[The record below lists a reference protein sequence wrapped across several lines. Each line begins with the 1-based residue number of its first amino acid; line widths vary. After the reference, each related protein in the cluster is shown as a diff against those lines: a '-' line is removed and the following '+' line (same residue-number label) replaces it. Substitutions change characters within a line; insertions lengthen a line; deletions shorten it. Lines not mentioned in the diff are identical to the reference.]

1 MFLLTRNLKC
11 IILAKLKLKN
21 QTMRKLLFL
30 LTCAAS
36 LSTGHSMA
44 QKTEETGVI
53 YCESFMVSRPL
64 KELLE
69 ENPVNEK
76 KLAKSNMRKKSG
88 ESKDRK
94 HREPQKFPLL
104 DSKGEGNF
112 GNDPSFIQT
121 ENGTRPAPTT
131 KININGVNNGSFPHD
146 PSGAASPTH
155 YIQAVN
161 ATTCRIVNKT
171 TGGTVSSFTMGT
183 LWNPD
188 LASNDGDPIVMY
200 DRFADRWF
208 LAQFGVS
215 GNKIYIAV
223 SATNDPLG
231 SWYCYTYASSAFP
244 DYLKFSIWQDGYY
257 MTSNQ
262 SSQKVFAFERTAM
275 LAGNASA
282 RSVFASYNPP
292 DGGGFFCPLPA
303 DADGN
308 GGLPS
313 AGTPCP
319 IYSYSDNAWGGGAI
333 DGIQIYQMAV
343 NWVPATPTATIS
355 FVTALATSSFDAS
368 YNASWND
375 ISQPGTTDKLDGIG
389 GVLTYRAQWR
399 KWSGYNSVVLNW
411 GVKLSSTQRS
421 IMWAEI
427 RQNQTTNAWSVY
439 QQGVYTPDVYSRWLG
454 SIAMDDQG
462 NIALCYAK
470 SGSSTIY
477 PGLYYTGRL
486 ASDPINT
493 MTFAEA
499 TAIAGTIS
507 QTVGTNR
514 YGDYAHTALDPDGT
528 TFWHTGEWLGGTASN
543 PKKTR
548 IYSFELA
555 SPTAANVSI
564 TSSDTDNS
572 ICTGTSVTFTATPTN
587 GGTTPS
593 YQWQVNGANVGTNSP
608 TYTTSSLTTGQI
620 VSCIMTSN
628 MAGATNNPA
637 TSNTVTTTVNPI
649 VAPSISV
656 SGSTSI
662 CSGANATFSATP
674 TNGGATPSYQWQVNG
689 SNVGSNAASYSTTS
703 LTNGANVTCIL
714 TSNAACVSPTTA
726 TSNTVTVTVNPT
738 PATPTITNT
747 AGTLTSSSA
756 TGNQWYLNGT
766 LIPGATS
773 QTYTP
778 TANGVYTVKV
788 TTGGC
793 TSAASAGTTISGLGI
808 EELNV
813 YALSI
818 YPNPSNG
825 DFNVSF
831 NASVTEKYTL
841 KVYDEAGKLVYDA
854 LIENQN
860 GTFVKQ
866 VQLGKV
872 ASGIY
877 NVSLSNGSVESNRKI
892 VVKN

>member
-1 MFLLTRNLKC
+1 M
-11 IILAKLKLKN
+11 LKLKN

-30 LTCAAS
+30 LTCVAS
-36 LSTGHSMA
+36 LSAGHSLA
-44 QKTEETGVI
+44 QKAEESGVI
-53 YCESFMVSRPL
+53 YCESFTVSKPL
-64 KELLE
+64 KELLK

-104 DSKGEGNF
+104 EKGEGNF

-131 KININGVNNGSFPHD
+131 KININGINNGSYPHD
-146 PSGAASPTH
+146 PSGAASTAH

-161 ATTCRIVNKT
+161 ATTCRIVDKV
-171 TGGTVSSFTMGT
+171 TGATVSSFTMGT

-188 LASNDGDPIVMY
+188 LSANDGDPIVMY

-208 LAQFGVS
+208 LAQFGTS

-231 SWYCYTYASSAFP
+231 SWYCYTFTSPAFP

-282 RSVFASYNPP
+282 RSVYTTFNPA

-303 DADGN
+303 DADGI
-308 GGLPS
+308 GGLPA

-319 IYSYSDNAWGGGAI
+319 IMSYSDNAWGGGVI

-343 NWVPATPTATIS
+343 NWVPATPTATITL
-355 FVTALATSSFDAS
+355 VTALATSSFDGS

-375 ISQPGTTDKLDGIG
+375 ISQPGTTQKLDGIG
-389 GVLTYRAQWR
+389 GVLQYRAQYT

-411 GVKLSSTQRS
+411 PVKISTTQRS
-421 IMWAEI
+421 IMWAEL
-427 RQNQTTNAWSVY
+427 RQNQTTSAWSVY
-439 QQGVYTPDVYSRWLG
+439 QQGIYTPDTYSRWMG
-454 SIAMDDQG
+454 SIAMDDLG

-486 ASDPINT
+486 ANDPLNT

-499 TAIAGTIS
+499 TAVAGIVS
-507 QTVGTNR
+507 QTTGINR
-514 YGDYAHTALDPDGT
+514 FGDYAHTALDPDGT
-528 TFWHTGEWLGGTASN
+528 TFWHTGEWLGGTSGN

-548 IYSFELA
+548 IYSFQLA
-555 SPTAANVSI
+555 SPTAANVAI
-564 TSSDTDNS
+564 TSSDSDNS
-572 ICTGTSVTFTATPTN
+572 ICTGSSVTFTATPTN
-587 GGTTPS
+587 GGASPS
-593 YQWQVNGANVGTNSP
+593 YQWQVNGSNVGTNNP
-608 TYTTSSLTTGQI
+608 TYTTTSLTTGQI
-620 VSCIMTSN
+620 VTCIMTSN

-637 TSNTVTTTVNPI
+637 TSNAITTTVNAY
-649 VAPSISV
+649 VTPSISI

-662 CSGANATFSATP
+662 CSGTSATYTATA
-674 TNGGATPSYQWQVNG
+674 TNGGTTPTYQWQVNG
-689 SNVGSNAASYSTTS
+689 SNVGTNSASYSSSS

-714 TSNAACVSPTTA
+714 TSTAACPSPTTA
-726 TSNTVTVTVNPT
+726 TSNTVTVTVNATPT
-738 PATPTITNT
+738 APTITNN
-747 AGTLTSSSA
+747 AGTLSSSSA
-756 TGNQWYLNGT
+756 TGNQWYLNGS
-766 LIPGATS
+766 LIAGATS

-788 TTGGC
+788 TTNGC
-793 TSAASAGTTISGLGI
+793 TSSASAGTTISGLGI

-841 KVYDEAGKLVYDA
+841 KVYDEAGKLVFDA
-854 LIENQN
+854 QIENQN
-860 GTFVKQ
+860 GTYVKQ

-877 NVSLSNGSVESNRKI
+877 NVSLSNGSVESNRKVI
-892 VVKN
+892 VKN

>member
-1 MFLLTRNLKC
+1 
-11 IILAKLKLKN
+11 
-21 QTMRKLLFL
+21 MRKLLFL
-30 LTCAAS
+30 LTCTVS
-36 LSTGHSMA
+36 LSAGQLLA
-44 QKTEETGVI
+44 QKESESGVI
-53 YCESFMVSRPL
+53 NCESFMVSRPL

-76 KLAKSNMRKKSG
+76 KLARSNMRKHNG

-112 GNDPSFIQT
+112 GNDQSIIQS
-121 ENGTRPAPTT
+121 ENGTRPAPST
-131 KININGVNNGSFPHD
+131 KININGVNNGSYPHD
-146 PSGAASPTH
+146 PSGAASATH

-161 ATTCRIVNKT
+161 ATTCRIVDKV
-171 TGGTVSSFTMGT
+171 TGSTVSSFTLGT

-200 DRFADRWF
+200 DRFANRWF
-208 LAQFGVS
+208 IAQFGTS

-223 SATNDPLG
+223 SATSDPLG
-231 SWYCYTYASSAFP
+231 SWYCYTYSSSQFP

-275 LAGNASA
+275 LAGNPSA
-282 RSVFASYNPP
+282 RSVFATFNPP

-308 GGLPS
+308 GGLPA

-333 DGIQIYQMAV
+333 DGIQIYQMSV
-343 NWVPATPTATIS
+343 NWVPTTPTASIT
-355 FVTALATSSFDAS
+355 FVTALATSAFDAS

-375 ISQPGTTDKLDGIG
+375 ISQPGTSSKLDGIG

-439 QQGVYTPDVYSRWLG
+439 QQGVYTPDTYSRWLG
-454 SIAMDDQG
+454 SIAMDDAG

-486 ASDPINT
+486 ASDPLNT

-514 YGDYAHTALDPDGT
+514 YGDYSHTALDPDGT
-528 TFWHTGEWLGGTASN
+528 TFWHTGEWLGGTSSN

-548 IYSFELA
+548 IYSFQLA
-555 SPTAANVSI
+555 SPTAANVAI
-564 TSSDTDNS
+564 TSSDSDNS
-572 ICTGTSVTFTATPTN
+572 ICTGASVTFTATPTN
-587 GGTTPS
+587 GGTSPN
-593 YQWQVNGANVGTNSP
+593 YQWQVNGANVGTNSN
-608 TYTTSSLTTGQI
+608 TYTTSTLTTGQT

-628 MAGATNNPA
+628 MPGATNNPA
-637 TSNTVTTTVNPI
+637 TSNTITTTVNPYVTPALTI
-649 VAPSISV
+649 AGP
-656 SGSTSI
+656 TSI
-662 CSGANATFSATP
+662 CAGSNAVFTATP
-674 TNGGATPSYQWQVNG
+674 TNGGASPSYQWKVNG
-689 SNVGSNAASYSTTS
+689 TNVGSSAASYSTTS
-703 LTNGANVTCIL
+703 LTNGANVTCVM
-714 TSNAACVSPTTA
+714 TSNAACPSPATA
-726 TSNTVTVTVNPT
+726 TSNTVTVTVT
-738 PATPTITNT
+738 AIPATPTITNT

-756 TGNQWYLNGT
+756 TGNQWYLNGN
-766 LIPGATS
+766 LIAGATGQS
-773 QTYTP
+773 YTP

-788 TTGGC
+788 TTNGC
-793 TSAASAGTTISGLGI
+793 TSGASAGTTISGLGI

-813 YALSI
+813 YALTI

-825 DFNVSF
+825 EFNVSF

-854 LIENQN
+854 QIENQN

-866 VQLGKV
+866 VELGKV

-892 VVKN
+892 IVKN